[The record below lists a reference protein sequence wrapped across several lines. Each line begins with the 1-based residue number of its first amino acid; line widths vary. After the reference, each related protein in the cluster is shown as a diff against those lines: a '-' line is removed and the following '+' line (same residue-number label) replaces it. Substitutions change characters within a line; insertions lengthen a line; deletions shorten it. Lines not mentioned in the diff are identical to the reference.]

1 MHQNVTLKLD
11 KDLLREAKVYAA
23 EAGKSLSRLMVEAL
37 RNFIGKASGY
47 EKAHKKA
54 LAFLHKGLKLGGG
67 PYSRSRDELH
77 SRHGR

>member
-11 KDLLREAKVYAA
+11 KELLHEAKIYAT

-37 RNFIGKASGY
+37 HALIRRSSAY
-47 EKAHKKA
+47 EKAHKRA
-54 LAFLHKGLKLGGG
+54 LAFLHRGLKLGGS
-67 PYSRSRDELH
+67 PYYQSREDLH

>member
-11 KDLLREAKVYAA
+11 KELLREAKVYAT
-23 EAGKSLSRLMVEAL
+23 EAGKSLSRLMVDAL
-37 RNFIGKASGY
+37 RALIGKASAY

-54 LAFLHKGLKLGGG
+54 LSFLHKGFKLGGG
-67 PYSRSRDELH
+67 PYYGSREELH